1 MTTLC
6 VYVSDFVAF
15 CTLCELFVT
24 SAEGKRLCLYLC
36 LSVCP
41 LSYSKS
47 YEQIL
52 MEFLEGVWPGPSN
65 DGLDF
70 GGISV
75 IIQIWG
81 FFEEFCIY
89 IS

>member
-1 MTTLC
+1 
-6 VYVSDFVAF
+6 
-15 CTLCELFVT
+15 
-24 SAEGKRLCLYLC
+24 
-36 LSVCP
+36 
-41 LSYSKS
+41 
-47 YEQIL
+47 

-75 IIQIWG
+75 IIQIWE